1 MIYNSIVCLVITI
14 ACSLSTA
21 DWKGDC
27 EYSSRIEKFLNFLEC
42 RLPEGG
48 NYEVIQVVDSTST
61 VFFGGF
67 KKIVLDLLTIYPK
80 VHTPTGLDTETASDL
95 LYTCINKTS
104 DNRDI
109 ALRELFEINKDIEIK
124 PEDQRYWLYSFI
136 KKLKMVEMKK
146 RNFATQSAATTIQSA
161 TKVTQ
166 CNQKKIKGRCR
177 KKKIFKWL
185 SKHGKNHGKRY
196 QE

>member
-14 ACSLSTA
+14 ACSLSIA
-21 DWKGDC
+21 DWKRGC
-27 EYSSRIEKFLNFLEC
+27 EYSARVEKFLNFLEC

-48 NYEVIQVVDSTST
+48 DHEVIQVVDSSST

-67 KKIVLDLLTIYPK
+67 KKIVLDLLTIYSK
-80 VHTPTGLDTETASDL
+80 VHTPTGLDTETASNL
-95 LYTCINKTS
+95 LYTCINKVT
-104 DNRDI
+104 DDRDI

-136 KKLKMVEMKK
+136 KKLKMVEKKK
-146 RNFATQSAATTIQSA
+146 RNFATNTTQIA

-177 KKKIFKWL
+177 KKNL
-185 SKHGKNHGKRY
+185 
-196 QE
+196 